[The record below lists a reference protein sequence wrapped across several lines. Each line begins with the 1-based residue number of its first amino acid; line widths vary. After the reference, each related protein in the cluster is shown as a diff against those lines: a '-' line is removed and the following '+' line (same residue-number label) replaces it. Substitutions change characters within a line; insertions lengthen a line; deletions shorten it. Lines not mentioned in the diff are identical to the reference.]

1 MKFDINGRD
10 LSQCLST
17 LIKAIPSKTS
27 LPLLECFHF
36 VAEDGDMYVTASDAE
51 TQVTLP
57 VSVHNCTCD
66 CSFAVD
72 AKMLVK
78 PLNELKNEL
87 LTFDVNEQTFEVKV
101 HYGNGEFSMF
111 GLDAKLY
118 PTIKIEDSKESF
130 NVNFSVGLMKRV
142 LSKSINQVSDDT
154 LRPVMCGI
162 YVNVDNNYAEF
173 VSTNA
178 MKLLVLKEEIDYNNA
193 EPFSFILSK
202 RTAILLQQ
210 LIQNSDDSL
219 NIGFFIEGNYSMI
232 RSKEFTVKCRL
243 IEGKYPNYN
252 SVIPTTFASELTVN
266 KSLLANAVKR
276 VSVFSNPASMLTVF
290 DIHNNNIKVNSR
302 DIDFATSAEE
312 DVACQFNGSEMM
324 IGFKS
329 NYLLQLL
336 SVIDDTDVVIC
347 LNDAS
352 RAALLKPKEKDND
365 KMKMIL
371 MPMML

>member
-1 MKFDINGRD
+1 MKFDINGKD
-10 LSQCLST
+10 LAQCLST

-51 TQVTLP
+51 TQVRLP
-57 VSVHNCTCD
+57 VSVHNCTSD

-87 LTFDVNEQTFEVKV
+87 LTFDVNEQTFEIKV
-101 HYGNGEFSMF
+101 HYGNGEFSLF

-118 PTIKIEDSKESF
+118 PTMQRKQSDKIFDVTF
-130 NVNFSVGLMKRV
+130 NAETLKRV
-142 LSKSINQVSDDT
+142 FEKSINQVSDDT
-154 LRPVMCGI
+154 LRPVLCGI
-162 YVNVDNNYAEF
+162 YVNVNNGYTEF

-178 MKLLVLKEEIDYNNA
+178 TKLLVLKEDAEYDG
-193 EPFSFILSK
+193 EPFSFIIAK
-202 RTAILLQQ
+202 RTAMLLQQ
-210 LIQNSDDSL
+210 LLQNVSDTDR
-219 NIGFFIEGNYSMI
+219 IKIVVDGNHSAI
-232 RSKEFTVKCRL
+232 RSDKFNVECRL
-243 IEGKYPNYN
+243 VEGKYPNYN

-266 KSLLANAVKR
+266 KLLMANAVKR
-276 VSVFSNPASMLTVF
+276 VSVFSNPASMLTVL

-312 DVACQFNGSEMM
+312 DVPCQFNGNEMM

-336 SVIDDTDVVIC
+336 SVIDDTEVVIC

-352 RAALLKPKEKDND
+352 RAALLKPKEKDKD